1 MSNLDCKTYI
11 FDRTKT
17 INQIIVVNMLQNL
30 SHMYSSHYMI
40 IKCVGFKSIH
50 YTINLNIMLSFEVFN
65 KFYSVFLLNVL
76 LALIN
81 KIISFQKNN
90 NNISNW

>member
-1 MSNLDCKTYI
+1 MSNLDCTTYI
-11 FDRTKT
+11 FDRTKI
-17 INQIIVVNMLQNL
+17 INQIIVVNMLYNW
-30 SHMYSSHYMI
+30 SHLYSSHYMI
-40 IKCVGFKSIH
+40 IKYIGFKSIH
-50 YTINLNIMLSFEVFN
+50 YTINLNIMLFFEVFN